1 MRFAQRDY
9 VAIKRNKEALKDI
22 VVSFFKEEGFR
33 VKWSGH
39 EKVYV
44 VQASKGGVFRP
55 LLGNDKSFTV
65 LIEGNEI
72 SPKIKIGIMRM
83 LEDPTE
89 NEIRKLVNH
98 PSSEYEEIPESLW
111 TYEME
116 HHLWHYLETEINL
129 SGN

>member
-9 VAIKRNKEALKDI
+9 VAIRRNKEALKDI
-22 VVSFFKEEGFR
+22 VVNFFKEEGFR
-33 VKWSGH
+33 VTWAAH
-39 EKVYV
+39 ERVYI

-55 LLGNDKSFTV
+55 LLGNDRSFTV

-83 LEDPTE
+83 LENPTE
-89 NEIRKLVNH
+89 TEIRKLVAH